1 MAVAKAKGY
10 VFKGKDVIDTPQG
23 KKIQLR
29 FAVR

>member
-1 MAVAKAKGY
+1 MAIAKAKGY
-10 VFKGKDVIDTPQG
+10 VFKGKEIIETPQG